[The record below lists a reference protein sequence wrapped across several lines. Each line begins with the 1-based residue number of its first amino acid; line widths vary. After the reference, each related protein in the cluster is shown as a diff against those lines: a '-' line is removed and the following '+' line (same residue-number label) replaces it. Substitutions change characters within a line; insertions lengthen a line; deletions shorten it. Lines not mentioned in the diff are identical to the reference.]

1 MNILETNFKENQKT
15 PYMENMPNFNTANPN
30 VHPDKELNSDEERQF
45 LRSNTDLNSNMATY
59 SEHGVRKLIRT
70 MDGFDLCADNFA
82 SDPNLTS
89 EDEDDLIVEFRT
101 KKVKKQN

>member
-1 MNILETNFKENQKT
+1 
-15 PYMENMPNFNTANPN
+15 
-30 VHPDKELNSDEERQF
+30 
-45 LRSNTDLNSNMATY
+45 MATY